1 MFDRIL
7 NTPLIIAMAKLSKKI
22 KFQAALEVWERS
34 VLFFIRTKKFDL
46 RLSVFIFIFEL
57 VSKCCNFVLN
67 PFSTNLPLLYPPK
80 TSGFLMFLGGI
91 EVENWLTMGWWKPA
105 LFVSFAAYGIYL
117 KWLLYNLI
125 YLAFPSQHANFQI
138 TIIIMV
144 LVKKKSIYRTETLVN
159 SHFYIRYSE
168 ANTRGVL

>member
-7 NTPLIIAMAKLSKKI
+7 NTPLIIAIAKLSKKI
-22 KFQAALEVWERS
+22 KFKAALEVWEQS

-67 PFSTNLPLLYPPK
+67 PFSTNLPLLYPLK
-80 TSGFLMFLGGI
+80 TSGFVMFSRGI
-91 EVENWLTMGWWKPA
+91 EMEHWLKMGRWKPA
-105 LFVSFAAYGIYL
+105 LFASFAAYVIYL

-125 YLAFPSQHANFQI
+125 CLVFPSQHANFQI
-138 TIIIMV
+138 TVIIMV
-144 LVKKKSIYRTETLVN
+144 LIKKKVFIGPKLW
-159 SHFYIRYSE
+159 
-168 ANTRGVL
+168 